1 MKKMIGDH
9 IFGPKNE
16 GNVGLIGSDYYSD
29 GQIRERITKP
39 EIVHSYPCV
48 QV

>member
-1 MKKMIGDH
+1 MIGDQ

-29 GQIRERITKP
+29 MDKFVKESQTNK
-39 EIVHSYPCV
+39 
-48 QV
+48 